1 MSDLRDTPTAAPK
14 DYVGAAQFR
23 VKDHGGYFILVIKAY
38 RAFNR
43 NIHNLTRHVRVAFDE
58 YFHEILEFLSNDAT
72 YCRFAL
78 YVNRQTDL
86 DIEDQEQKELANA
99 DPILLEAVVTRFR
112 EQGQLDASKETS
124 ISIAQTVM
132 VIAKICANM
141 LDFLEFIMPKIAPNL
156 TKLVGPVLAASFIE
170 QAGSL
175 EELVKKPASTIQLF
189 GAEDAFRNAKING
202 TNTPKHGFIYTSD
215 IVQQVPQS
223 KRGRVSR
230 LLACKC
236 VLAARHDFFTDDIT
250 AEFGH
255 ALRQEV
261 IERSQN

>member
-1 MSDLRDTPTAAPK
+1 MSDLRYTPTAALK
-14 DYVGAAQFR
+14 DHVGAAQFR
-23 VKDHGGYFILVIKAY
+23 VKDHRGYFIRVIKTY
-38 RAFNR
+38 RALNR
-43 NIHNLTRHVRVAFDE
+43 SIHNLTKHVRVAFDE

-112 EQGQLDASKETS
+112 EQGQLDALKTS
-124 ISIAQTVM
+124 ISISETVM
-132 VIAKICANM
+132 VIAKMRASM
-141 LDFLEFIMPKIAPNL
+141 LDFLEFVMPKIVPNL

-170 QAGSL
+170 KAGSL

-189 GAEDAFRNAKING
+189 GVEDAFRNAKTNG

-261 IERSQN
+261 IEKSQN